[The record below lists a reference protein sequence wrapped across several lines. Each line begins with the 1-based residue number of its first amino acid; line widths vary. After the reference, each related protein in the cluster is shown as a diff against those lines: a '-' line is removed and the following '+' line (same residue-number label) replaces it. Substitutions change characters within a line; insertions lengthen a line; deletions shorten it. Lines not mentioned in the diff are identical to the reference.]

1 MLFGYGAKNCWCFKD
16 WLDIDLRLNGNVPK
30 DISLGYNFATIL
42 GFEGANASGKTN
54 ALKVFAFIA
63 DFATNSFL
71 YPVEDEILFD
81 SFFSNEDNSDF
92 YVEFSSNNI
101 EYRYECILNKNSVV
115 KEVLIKIEDSGEL
128 IIFERNNNNVTKNTL
143 YEDSINIIY
152 RENASFISTLHQYD
166 VKTIGE
172 FYDFFSKITINVTYT
187 GLHQRI
193 SRDISIVSNLYF
205 NNPQALQF
213 TTDLIRKFDTGIY
226 KIDIVYRED
235 EKNRRIYY
243 PIFYHD
249 IDEPN
254 KILTIDQESS
264 GTRALYIDLFH
275 YYINLQRG
283 GVLILDEFDINL
295 HPDILPYLLKLFT
308 DKNTNPRSAQML
320 FTTHNSEIL
329 DVLGKYRTYL
339 VSKENGESIAYRLDE
354 IKTKILRNDRS
365 ISVPYKRHFIGG
377 YPKIEA

>member
-1 MLFGYGAKNCWCFKD
+1 MLFGYGARNCWCFKD

-81 SFFSNEDNSDF
+81 SFFSNEDISEF
-92 YVEFSSNNI
+92 YVEFSSNNV

-115 KEVLIKIEDSGEL
+115 KEVLIKIEDSSEL

-249 IDEPN
+249 IADLD
-254 KILTIDQESS
+254 KALTIDQESS

-329 DVLGKYRTYL
+329 DVLGKYRTYI

>member
-1 MLFGYGAKNCWCFKD
+1 MLFGYGAKNCWCFKE

-81 SFFSNEDNSDF
+81 SFFSNEDISEF
-92 YVEFSSNNI
+92 YVEFSSNNV

-115 KEVLIKIEDSGEL
+115 KEVLIKIEDSSEL

-275 YYINLQRG
+275 YYINLQQG

-295 HPDILPYLLKLFT
+295 HPEILLHLLKLFT

-329 DVLGKYRTYL
+329 DVLGKYRTYI

>member
-1 MLFGYGAKNCWCFKD
+1 MLFGYGARNCWCFKD
-16 WLDIDLRLNGNVPK
+16 WLDIDLRMSGYVPK
-30 DISLGYNFATIL
+30 DISLRHDFATIL
-42 GFEGANASGKTN
+42 GFKGANASGKTN

-101 EYRYECILNKNSVV
+101 EYRYECTLNKNSVV
-115 KEVLIKIEDSGEL
+115 KEVLIKIEDSSEL

-143 YEDSINIIY
+143 YKNSINIIY

-249 IDEPN
+249 IATPD
-254 KILTIDQESS
+254 KTLTIDQESS

-308 DKNTNPRSAQML
+308 DKNTNPHSAQML

-329 DVLGKYRTYL
+329 DVLGKYRTYI

-354 IKTKILRNDRS
+354 IKPTILRNDRS

>member
-1 MLFGYGAKNCWCFKD
+1 MLFGYGARNCWCFKD

-81 SFFSNEDNSDF
+81 SFFSNEDISEF

-354 IKTKILRNDRS
+354 IKTTILRNDRS

>member
-295 HPDILPYLLKLFT
+295 HPDILPYLLKLFI

-354 IKTKILRNDRS
+354 IKTSVLRNDRS

>member
-152 RENASFISTLHQYD
+152 RENASFISILHQYD

>member
-1 MLFGYGAKNCWCFKD
+1 MLFGYGARNCWCFKD